1 MKLFDE
7 INKLINQGD
16 ALIVVISK
24 EPLALFLSSV
34 AKEYQLSQARKEA
47 SSVN

>member
-1 MKLFDE
+1 MKFFDE

-16 ALIVVISK
+16 TFIVVISK
-24 EPLALFLSSV
+24 EPLALTLSSA

-47 SSVN
+47 SAVN